1 MWTEKGLVAVVVV
14 VACINVTVTVTV
26 TVAGAALLCSVG
38 HAFVLF
44 PLRRRR
50 GPSQLH
56 ARTASEPHY
65 TH

>member
-14 VACINVTVTVTV
+14 VACINVTV